1 MNTTAVIITVAIC
14 LTLAFICWQGR
25 RNEDQG
31 TGASEEQLRSMQ
43 EDLKLI
49 KEILI
54 ARGQATE
61 TDFGSEDQEPF
72 SNSEVDNEKG
82 HC

>member
-31 TGASEEQLRSMQ
+31 TGASEEQLRNMQ

-49 KEILI
+49 KAILI
-54 ARGQATE
+54 ARGQAKE
-61 TDFGSEDQEPF
+61 TDF
-72 SNSEVDNEKG
+72 NSEADHEKNY
-82 HC
+82 

>member
-43 EDLKLI
+43 EDLKII
-49 KEILI
+49 KAILI
-54 ARGQATE
+54 ARGQAKE
-61 TDFGSEDQEPF
+61 TDFKSEDKKP
-72 SNSEVDNEKG
+72 
-82 HC
+82 

>member
-25 RNEDQG
+25 RNEGQDP
-31 TGASEEQLRSMQ
+31 GASEEQLRSMQ

-49 KEILI
+49 KAILI
-54 ARGQATE
+54 ARGQAKE
-61 TDFGSEDQEPF
+61 TDF
-72 SNSEVDNEKG
+72 NSEANNGRNNK
-82 HC
+82 

>member
-1 MNTTAVIITVAIC
+1 MNTTAVIITVVIC

-31 TGASEEQLRSMQ
+31 TGGASEEQLRSMQ

-49 KEILI
+49 KAILI
-54 ARGQATE
+54 ARGQAKE
-61 TDFGSEDQEPF
+61 TDFKSEDQEP
-72 SNSEVDNEKG
+72 
-82 HC
+82 